1 MSSLREVWSQFAA
14 EVGGQLME
22 AGSGAPLD
30 FVSIPGGD
38 GELQLCAI
46 GASLAAGRP
55 AAGRTLM
62 RIDLRRS
69 DDFRFAVRSST
80 PIDAL
85 GRLFGAQDIE
95 VGDLAFDRAHVVK
108 GSDELRVR
116 LLLGSSEIRSA
127 LHGLRASEFALTGSR
142 GLFGSRLPEGCGE
155 LHFYNARIL
164 DQLAALHS
172 LYRLFGLTLEQLRAM
187 GCIAG
192 ARTDRRVV
200 QATADQQNGGTE
212 VERWI
217 REHATEV
224 GREEFP
230 DNPQVVWSVKGFRH
244 SADLVLAEVVPD
256 PDEVGYPR
264 FVFGFAGGSARP
276 RHVATW
282 CFRDGGYTLLCTGPG
297 APRNLA
303 RQL

>member
-1 MSSLREVWSQFAA
+1 MPSLREVWRQFAA
-14 EVGGQLME
+14 EVGGEFMQ
-22 AGSGAPLD
+22 AGSRAPAD
-30 FVSIPGGD
+30 FVAIPTGD

-46 GASLAAGRP
+46 NASLSGRAAT
-55 AAGRTLM
+55 GRTLM

-80 PIDAL
+80 PLDAL
-85 GRLFGAQDIE
+85 ARLFGARNIE

-116 LLLGSSEIRSA
+116 LLLGNPVIRSA
-127 LHGLRASEFALTGSR
+127 LHDLRASEFALTGSK

-164 DQLAALHS
+164 DRLAALHS
-172 LYRLFGLTLEQLRAM
+172 LYRLFTLTLEQLRAM
-187 GCIAG
+187 GCIAEAKTPG
-192 ARTDRRVV
+192 SAA
-200 QATADQQNGGTE
+200 QPAADPPSAGTE
-212 VERWI
+212 IERWI
-217 REHATEV
+217 REHVTEV
-224 GREEFP
+224 GRETFP
-230 DNPQVVWSVKGFRH
+230 DNPEVAWSVKGFRH
-244 SADLVLAEVVPD
+244 AADLVLAEVVPE

-282 CFRDGGYTLLCTGPG
+282 CFSDGSYTLLCTGAG
-297 APRNLA
+297 APRNLP